1 MAAAVLGLPNAAE
14 LASTPAAAIT
24 DRICRVRYSVPP
36 TRLGDTAVPLL
47 IRGFGVRVPGGAP
60 GGLHISPG
68 SMFTFGSDILGC
80 LGCAGG
86 RALDDLAGDAVRAL
100 RGVAGL
106 GRARGMGMAV
116 MPGEREDGERAAA
129 RAGGLAGYGGAA
141 ARLARVVRRRL
152 RVLGG
157 RPAAARLSLSACRA

>member
-47 IRGFGVRVPGGAP
+47 ICGFGVRVPGGAP

-68 SMFTFGSDILGC
+68 SMFTFGVCQVFGVTDLVGSSSGLRT
-80 LGCAGG
+80 GG
-86 RALDDLAGDAVRAL
+86 R
-100 RGVAGL
+100 
-106 GRARGMGMAV
+106 
-116 MPGEREDGERAAA
+116 
-129 RAGGLAGYGGAA
+129 
-141 ARLARVVRRRL
+141 RR
-152 RVLGG
+152 
-157 RPAAARLSLSACRA
+157 